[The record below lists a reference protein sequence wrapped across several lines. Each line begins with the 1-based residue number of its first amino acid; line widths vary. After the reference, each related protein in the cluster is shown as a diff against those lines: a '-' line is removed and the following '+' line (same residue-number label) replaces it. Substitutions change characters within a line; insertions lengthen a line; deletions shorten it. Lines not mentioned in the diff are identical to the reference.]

1 MSAGHGYVLR
11 LPWYARERQ
20 HVSVFDQ
27 QARRPLLQKYASDD
41 FVDRLLA
48 DPRCSVAFCRDDR
61 WTFPI
66 PIALGQ
72 PPGGEQGRG
81 RRRFATYRLVSTP
94 MRKLYQPS
102 HERFY
107 AVAVELFCD
116 EPGLPRPGDVEGV
129 EVRFVVRRERVQVHG
144 SLTAACALARDLAI
158 QLDTEQNARSK
169 AAAPIPLEEDLEDLA
184 WVEQAAG
191 RAFTPKQA
199 KLLARVQPERV
210 VEGWVADRA
219 GHGAWCKVDD
229 DAPPDLLADEQEQP
243 MWPLPPEA
251 AGCDAART
259 RSLWFGV
266 LPTMSADVDDAGL
279 PKLDERSIYRVR
291 CFARRRPG
299 PEREHC
305 PPELWWSEPTE
316 PYRLAAFT
324 DPAGTSNHS
333 VTITAPDFRALA
345 ARAGEPP
352 GPGGV
357 RVVRPPGSQLSFNPL
372 NGVPSSGSLG
382 GEIAS
387 SCTFA
392 LELLMIVA
400 MFLFSLFLPV
410 VVFAFQLWWLLAL
423 RFCFHRPDQALQ
435 LLNDFFEHTG
445 DLAGLPNVAPDHL
458 RDRFDELLDTP
469 GAAAKLG
476 GIAPFDHDRD
486 VAKDVLDTVDPAGAA
501 PDVPPTPESVPDDPL
516 CPAAAPVVFR
526 RSGTRAP

>member
-1 MSAGHGYVLR
+1 VSAGHGYVLR
-11 LPWYARERQ
+11 SPWYARERQ

-27 QARRPLLQKYASDD
+27 QAERPLVQKYASDD

-48 DPRCSVAFCRDDR
+48 DPRDSVAFGQEDL
-61 WTFPI
+61 WTFPV
-66 PIALGQ
+66 PVALG
-72 PPGGEQGRG
+72 ERGRG
-81 RRRFATYRLVSTP
+81 RRRFATHRLVRTP

-107 AVAVELFCD
+107 ALAVELFCD

-129 EVRFVVRRERVQVHG
+129 EVGFVVRRERVQIRG
-144 SLTAACALARDLAI
+144 SLADVRALARDLAV
-158 QLDTEQNARSK
+158 QLDTEQNARTT
-169 AAAPIPLEEDLEDLA
+169 AADPIPDDGDLEDVA

-191 RAFTPKQA
+191 HAFTTHQA
-199 KLLARVQPERV
+199 QLLAAIRPLRV
-210 VEGWVADRA
+210 VEGWVAGPA
-219 GHGAWCKVDD
+219 GHGVWRVVDD
-229 DAPPDLLADEQEQP
+229 GAPPDLLPGEQEQR
-243 MWPLPPEA
+243 MWPLPPQA

-266 LPTMSADVDDAGL
+266 LPTISAEVDDAGL
-279 PKLDERSIYRVR
+279 PKLDDRSIYRVR

-299 PEREHC
+299 PGREDC

-316 PYRLAAFT
+316 PYRLAAFM

-357 RVVRPPGSQLSFNPL
+357 RVVRPPGSQLRFDPL
-372 NGVPSSGSLG
+372 GGIPSGGSLG
-382 GEIAS
+382 GTVAS

-400 MFLFSLFLPV
+400 MFLFSLFMPV
-410 VVFAFQLWWLLAL
+410 VVFAFQLWWMLAL
-423 RFCFHRPDQALQ
+423 RFCFPRPDQALQ
-435 LLNDFFEHTG
+435 LLADFFENTG
-445 DLAGLPNVAPDHL
+445 DLAALPANL
-458 RDRFDELLDTP
+458 RDDLDELLDTP
-469 GAAAKLG
+469 GAAAKLA

-486 VAKDVLDTVDPAGAA
+486 VATDVLATVDPLGAA
-501 PDVPPTPESVPDDPL
+501 PAVPPSPEPVPEDPL
-516 CPAAAPVVFR
+516 CPAPAPVVLR
-526 RSGTRAP
+526 RSGPPAP